1 MGKKTAFV
9 YNTSLVQ
16 TLCREIADQ
25 TDPVKVEELISLLQA
40 VVKDDQEE
48 VRIRMA
54 FLAKKYASVISETN
68 AAD

>member
-1 MGKKTAFV
+1 V

-16 TLCREIADQ
+16 TLCREIAYES
-25 TDPVKVEELISLLQA
+25 DPVKVEELISLLQA

>member
-1 MGKKTAFV
+1 M
-9 YNTSLVQ
+9 YDTSLVQ
-16 TLCREIADQ
+16 TLCRKIADEA
-25 TDPVKVEELISLLQA
+25 DPVKMEELISLLQA